1 MEHLKLSSLTALWL
15 PPIENRSCKELSL
28 YTLAT
33 RGRWNYP
40 RFFLACLFCDYK
52 LDPDIGS
59 GVEPANYCVWKGGR
73 TPPARSSPS
82 EAALLPRG
90 TRSLRDRT
98 PHTAGSRHPRVPS
111 GPGLKEGVRAGSH
124 SGPRPSR
131 PSAAPCGAWP
141 APPASS
147 GAPCPPRGSEAAGPW
162 PSCVQGCAAAAHCS
176 SSHASSRPSSGS
188 PEPARP
194 PAPLRRVRRSAG
206 SRAGRG
212 GYRSALGPQA
222 GRAEG
227 GAGPSG
233 PAGALRSLRCY
244 RGVRGARC
252 LLELRSAHLSA
263 RSAHSPGLRGSRQ
276 RVRPGNET

>member
-1 MEHLKLSSLTALWL
+1 M
-15 PPIENRSCKELSL
+15 
-28 YTLAT
+28 
-33 RGRWNYP
+33 
-40 RFFLACLFCDYK
+40 
-52 LDPDIGS
+52 
-59 GVEPANYCVWKGGR
+59 WKGGR
-73 TPPARSSPS
+73 TPPARSSSS

-111 GPGLKEGVRAGSH
+111 RPGLKEGVRAGSH

-162 PSCVQGCAAAAHCS
+162 PSCVQGCAAAAPCS
-176 SSHASSRPSSGS
+176 SSHASSRPFSGS

-233 PAGALRSLRCY
+233 PAGALRSLRCIE
-244 RGVRGARC
+244 G
-252 LLELRSAHLSA
+252 
-263 RSAHSPGLRGSRQ
+263 
-276 RVRPGNET
+276 